1 MNFDTQSKN
10 SHSAFSLF
18 EMLMFLSIVGI
29 LVTMAIPL
37 FGNTEPANRSKDQR
51 NAQSFC
57 FLASAAQ
64 AAGANITSGTTDV
77 EVVLRR
83 LIDGVTV
90 TSGPLS
96 GRTFKFPDA
105 TDEVVTYA
113 SEFLKLH
120 NGSLIYSPVKH

>member
-1 MNFDTQSKN
+1 MKFETQSK
-10 SHSAFSLF
+10 SSRAAFSLF
-18 EMLMFLSIVGI
+18 ELLMFVSILGI

-37 FGNTEPANRSKDQR
+37 FGNTEPASRAKDQR

-57 FLASAAQ
+57 YLASAAQ
-64 AAGANITSGTTDV
+64 AAGVNITSGTEDV

-83 LIDGVTV
+83 LMDGVTV

-105 TDEVVTYA
+105 TDEVVSYA
-113 SEFLKLH
+113 SQFLKIN
-120 NGSLIYSPVKH
+120 NGSLIYSPVRH